1 MPDSVALSLA
11 FTVAVRVAFFGLQS
25 HADAA
30 AERKS
35 ICRAL
40 AHVAAV
46 PVGTHGRAHA
56 DQDSLIRRVG
66 AIVACVDA
74 SGRVLLVRQ
83 RGGPFAGAWLLPGGG
98 VEDGESP
105 EDAVRRE
112 TREETGC
119 EITRLA
125 HVATYEVDE
134 RTEDFRALVHLF
146 RGTAVGEARPEDGSA
161 VRWSAPDGAGYH
173 AALRRELADAGL
185 RNEDDAKLAR
195 ALNTTNVT
203 MRRVDGAPNARSAFV
218 FDRSQYEK

>member
-1 MPDSVALSLA
+1 M
-11 FTVAVRVAFFGLQS
+11 T
-25 HADAA
+25 
-30 AERKS
+30 
-35 ICRAL
+35 
-40 AHVAAV
+40 
-46 PVGTHGRAHA
+46 
-56 DQDSLIRRVG
+56 RRVG

-119 EITRLA
+119 ELTELT

-134 RTEDFRALVHLF
+134 RTEDFRSLVHLY
-146 RGTAVGEARPEDGSA
+146 RATAVGDARPEDGSA
-161 VRWSAPDGAGYH
+161 VRWSAPEGSGYH

-185 RNEDDAKLAR
+185 RREDDTRLAR
-195 ALNTTNVT
+195 ALTATNVT
-203 MRRVDGAPNARSAFV
+203 MRRL
-218 FDRSQYEK
+218 DR